1 MQLNLIKMETLNYIK
16 KVFIS
21 YFQDMKNKEK
31 IVANNWIE
39 HIFVSVGFIIF
50 FSLTLKYKLFLLNE
64 ALWFQYFVLL
74 FVPLALYWGFERGQ
88 GMYASYKGKSRPDQF
103 ESDKDVVASWVISSI
118 VGIIIYILV

>member
-21 YFQDMKNKEK
+21 YFQDMKSKEK

-50 FSLTLKYKLFLLNE
+50 FSLILKYKLFLLNE

>member
-21 YFQDMKNKEK
+21 YFQDMKSKKK

-39 HIFVSVGFIIF
+39 HIFISVGFIIA
-50 FSLTLKYKLFLLNE
+50 FSTLLKYKLFLLNE
-64 ALWFQYFVLL
+64 AIWFQYFILL
-74 FVPLALYWGFERGQ
+74 FVPLALYWGFERIQ
-88 GMYASYKGKSRPDQF
+88 GMYAKYKGKNRPEQF

-118 VGIIIYILV
+118 VGVIIYTLL